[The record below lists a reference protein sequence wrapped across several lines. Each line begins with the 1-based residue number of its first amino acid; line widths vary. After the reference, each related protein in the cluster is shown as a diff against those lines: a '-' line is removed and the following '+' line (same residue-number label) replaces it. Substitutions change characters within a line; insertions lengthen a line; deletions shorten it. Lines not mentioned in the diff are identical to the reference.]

1 MKQILF
7 LMTTVLLFLT
17 VSCTKV
23 EQRISFDGEHYEMA
37 FTYVFDSRWMSENFK
52 TDTDEIRELL
62 LSSLAESPEE
72 IEYEMINDGNELGF
86 SFKLGENMEGMT
98 EEDWKKIGPQKED
111 GVLTIPFFYSGVILA
126 MLMTDS
132 DEIPVDD
139 LLPELEEMH
148 ADRSLSVYV
157 DKTVMETAASAELL
171 GTGETEPVA
180 LSLTDTGESFRIDVP
195 MNLLLNFQP
204 YDRIVVRE

>member
-1 MKQILF
+1 MKRILF
-7 LMTTVLLFLT
+7 LMAAAVLFLT
-17 VSCTKV
+17 VSCTKD
-23 EQRISFDGEHYEMA
+23 EQRIAFDGEHYEMA
-37 FTYVFDSRWMSENFK
+37 FTYVFDSRWRSENFEA
-52 TDTDEIRELL
+52 DADEIRDLL

-72 IEYEMINDGNELGF
+72 IECEMINDGNELGF

-98 EEDWKKIGPQKED
+98 EEDWKKIGPQKGD

-126 MLMTDS
+126 MLS
-132 DEIPVDD
+132 DADGIPVSD

-157 DKTVMETAASAELL
+157 DKTVIQTAASAELL

-180 LSLTDTGESFRIDVP
+180 LSVTDTGESFRIAVP
-195 MNLLLNFQP
+195 MNLLLNLQP

>member
-1 MKQILF
+1 
-7 LMTTVLLFLT
+7 
-17 VSCTKV
+17 
-23 EQRISFDGEHYEMA
+23 
-37 FTYVFDSRWMSENFK
+37 MSENFEA
-52 TDTDEIRELL
+52 DADEIRDLL

-72 IEYEMINDGNELGF
+72 IECEMINDGNELGF

-98 EEDWKKIGPQKED
+98 EEDWKKIGPQKGD

-126 MLMTDS
+126 MLS
-132 DEIPVDD
+132 DADGIPVSD

-157 DKTVMETAASAELL
+157 DKTVIQTAASAELL

-180 LSLTDTGESFRIDVP
+180 LSVTDTGESFRIAVP
-195 MNLLLNFQP
+195 MNLLLNLQP

>member
-98 EEDWKKIGPQKED
+98 EEDWEKIGPQKED

-195 MNLLLNFQP
+195 MNLLLNLQP

>member
-1 MKQILF
+1 MKRILF
-7 LMTTVLLFLT
+7 LSVMTVLFLT

-23 EQRISFDGEHYEMA
+23 EQRISFDGEHYETT
-37 FTYVFDSRWMSENFK
+37 FTYVFDNQWMSENFGAGE
-52 TDTDEIRELL
+52 DEIKELL
-62 LSSLAESPEE
+62 LSLVAEASGE
-72 IEYEMINDGNELGF
+72 IECEMINDGNELGF
-86 SFKLGENMEGMT
+86 SFKLSENMEGMT

-126 MLMTDS
+126 MLMSDS

-157 DKTVMETAASAELL
+157 DKTVIQTVASAELL
-171 GTGETEPVA
+171 GTGETEPAA
-180 LSLTDTGESFRIDVP
+180 LSVSDTGESFRIDVP
-195 MNLLLNFQP
+195 MNLLLNLQP
-204 YDRIVVRE
+204 YNRIVVRE

>member
-1 MKQILF
+1 
-7 LMTTVLLFLT
+7 MTTVLLFLT

-195 MNLLLNFQP
+195 MNLLLNLQP

>member
-1 MKQILF
+1 MKRILF

-37 FTYVFDSRWMSENFK
+37 FTYVFDSRWMRENFNLA
-52 TDTDEIRELL
+52 TDESRDLL

-72 IEYEMINDGNELGF
+72 IECEMINDGNEPGF

-98 EEDWKKIGPQKED
+98 EEDWKKIGPQKGD
-111 GVLTIPFFYSGVILA
+111 GVLTIPFFYSQVVSEMLA
-126 MLMTDS
+126 DS
-132 DEIPVDD
+132 GNIPVSD

-195 MNLLLNFQP
+195 MNLLLNLQP

>member
-7 LMTTVLLFLT
+7 LMTTLLLFLT

-23 EQRISFDGEHYEMA
+23 EQRISFDGDHYEMA
-37 FTYVFDSRWMSENFK
+37 FTYDFDSRWMSENLK
-52 TDTDEIRELL
+52 MDTDEIRDLL

-72 IEYEMINDGNELGF
+72 IECEMINDGNEPGF

-98 EEDWKKIGPQKED
+98 EEDWKKIGPQKGD
-111 GVLTIPFFYSGVILA
+111 GVLTIPFFYSQVVSEMLA
-126 MLMTDS
+126 DS
-132 DEIPVDD
+132 GNIPVSD

-180 LSLTDTGESFRIDVP
+180 LSLTDTGESFRIAVP
-195 MNLLLNFQP
+195 MNLLLNLQP

>member
-17 VSCTKV
+17 VSCTKI

-52 TDTDEIRELL
+52 MDTDEIRDLL

-72 IEYEMINDGNELGF
+72 IECEMINDGNEPGF

-98 EEDWKKIGPQKED
+98 EEDWKKIGPQKGD
-111 GVLTIPFFYSGVILA
+111 GVLTIPFFYSQVVSEMLA
-126 MLMTDS
+126 DS
-132 DEIPVDD
+132 GNIPVSD
-139 LLPELEEMH
+139 LLPELEKMH

-157 DKTVMETAASAELL
+157 DKTVIETASSAELL
-171 GTGETEPVA
+171 GTDETEPAA
-180 LSLTDTGESFRIDVP
+180 LSLTDTGGSFRIDVP
-195 MNLLLNFQP
+195 MNLLLNLQP

>member
-1 MKQILF
+1 MKRILF
-7 LMTTVLLFLT
+7 LMAAAVLFLT
-17 VSCTKV
+17 VSCTKI

-52 TDTDEIRELL
+52 TDADEIRDLL
-62 LSSLAESPEE
+62 FSSLAESPEE
-72 IEYEMINDGNELGF
+72 IEYEMINDGDEPGF

-98 EEDWKKIGPQKED
+98 EEDWKKIGPQKGD

-126 MLMTDS
+126 MLS
-132 DEIPVDD
+132 DADGIPVSD

-171 GTGETEPVA
+171 GTGETEPAA
-180 LSLTDTGESFRIDVP
+180 LSVTDTGESFRIAVP
-195 MNLLLNFQP
+195 MNLLLNLQP

>member
-52 TDTDEIRELL
+52 MDTDEIRDLL

-72 IEYEMINDGNELGF
+72 IECEMINDGNEPGF

-98 EEDWKKIGPQKED
+98 EEDWKKIGPQKGD
-111 GVLTIPFFYSGVILA
+111 GVLTIPFFYSQVVSEMLA
-126 MLMTDS
+126 DS
-132 DEIPVDD
+132 GNIPVSD

-157 DKTVMETAASAELL
+157 DKTVMETAASVELL

-195 MNLLLNFQP
+195 MNLLLNLQP

>member
-1 MKQILF
+1 MAAA
-7 LMTTVLLFLT
+7 VLFLT
-17 VSCTKV
+17 VSCTKI
-23 EQRISFDGEHYEMA
+23 EQRIAFDGEHYEMA
-37 FTYVFDSRWMSENFK
+37 FTYVFDSRWMSENFEA
-52 TDTDEIRELL
+52 DADEIRDLL

-72 IEYEMINDGNELGF
+72 IECEMINDGNELGF

-98 EEDWKKIGPQKED
+98 EEDWKKIGPQKGD

-126 MLMTDS
+126 MLS
-132 DEIPVDD
+132 DADGIPVSD

-157 DKTVMETAASAELL
+157 DKTVIQTAASAELL

-180 LSLTDTGESFRIDVP
+180 LSVTDTGESFRIAVP
-195 MNLLLNFQP
+195 MNLLLNLQP

>member
-1 MKQILF
+1 M
-7 LMTTVLLFLT
+7 
-17 VSCTKV
+17 
-23 EQRISFDGEHYEMA
+23 IS
-37 FTYVFDSRWMSENFK
+37 
-52 TDTDEIRELL
+52 
-62 LSSLAESPEE
+62 
-72 IEYEMINDGNELGF
+72 DGNELGF

-157 DKTVMETAASAELL
+157 DKTVIQTAASAELL

-195 MNLLLNFQP
+195 MNLLLNLQP

>member
-1 MKQILF
+1 MKRILF
-7 LMTTVLLFLT
+7 LMAAAVLFLT

-23 EQRISFDGEHYEMA
+23 EQRIAFDGEHYEMA
-37 FTYVFDSRWMSENFK
+37 FTYVFDSRWMSENFEA
-52 TDTDEIRELL
+52 DADEIRDLL

-72 IEYEMINDGNELGF
+72 IECEMINDGNELGF

-98 EEDWKKIGPQKED
+98 EEDWKKIGPQKGD

-126 MLMTDS
+126 MLS
-132 DEIPVDD
+132 DADGIPVSD

-157 DKTVMETAASAELL
+157 DKTVIQTAASAELL

-180 LSLTDTGESFRIDVP
+180 LSVTDTGGSFRIDVP
-195 MNLLLNFQP
+195 MNLLLNLQP

>member
-1 MKQILF
+1 
-7 LMTTVLLFLT
+7 MTAAVLFLT
-17 VSCTKV
+17 VSCTKI
-23 EQRISFDGEHYEMA
+23 EQRIAFDGEHYEMA

-72 IEYEMINDGNELGF
+72 IEYEMISDGNELGF

-157 DKTVMETAASAELL
+157 DKTVIQTAASAELL

-195 MNLLLNFQP
+195 MNLLLNLQP

>member
-1 MKQILF
+1 
-7 LMTTVLLFLT
+7 
-17 VSCTKV
+17 
-23 EQRISFDGEHYEMA
+23 
-37 FTYVFDSRWMSENFK
+37 
-52 TDTDEIRELL
+52 
-62 LSSLAESPEE
+62 
-72 IEYEMINDGNELGF
+72 MINDGNELGF

-126 MLMTDS
+126 MLMSDS

-157 DKTVMETAASAELL
+157 DKTVIQTAASAELL
-171 GTGETEPVA
+171 GTGETEPAA
-180 LSLTDTGESFRIDVP
+180 LSVSDTGESFRIDVP
-195 MNLLLNFQP
+195 MNLLLNLQP

>member
-7 LMTTVLLFLT
+7 FITTVLLFLT

-126 MLMTDS
+126 MLMSDS

-195 MNLLLNFQP
+195 MNLLLNLQP

>member
-1 MKQILF
+1 MKRILF
-7 LMTTVLLFLT
+7 LMTAAVLFLT
-17 VSCTKV
+17 VSCTKI
-23 EQRISFDGEHYEMA
+23 EQRIAFDGEHYEMA

-72 IEYEMINDGNELGF
+72 IEYEMISDGNELGF

-157 DKTVMETAASAELL
+157 DKTVIQTAASAELL

-195 MNLLLNFQP
+195 MNLLLNLQP

>member
-1 MKQILF
+1 MAAA
-7 LMTTVLLFLT
+7 VLFLT
-17 VSCTKV
+17 VSCTKI
-23 EQRISFDGEHYEMA
+23 EQRIAFDGEHYEMA
-37 FTYVFDSRWMSENFK
+37 FTYVFDSRWMSENFEA
-52 TDTDEIRELL
+52 DADEIRDLL

-72 IEYEMINDGNELGF
+72 IECEMINDGNELGF

-98 EEDWKKIGPQKED
+98 EEDWKKIGPQKGD

-126 MLMTDS
+126 MLS
-132 DEIPVDD
+132 DADGIPVSD

-157 DKTVMETAASAELL
+157 DKTVIQTAASAELL

-180 LSLTDTGESFRIDVP
+180 LSVTDTGESFRIDVP
-195 MNLLLNFQP
+195 MNLLLNLQP

>member
-1 MKQILF
+1 
-7 LMTTVLLFLT
+7 MTTVVLVLT

-23 EQRISFDGEHYEMA
+23 EQRIAFDGEHYEMA
-37 FTYVFDSRWMSENFK
+37 FTYVFDSQWMSENFEA
-52 TDTDEIRELL
+52 DADEIRELL

-72 IEYEMINDGNELGF
+72 IECEMINDGNELGF

-98 EEDWKKIGPQKED
+98 EEDWKKIGPQKGD

-126 MLMTDS
+126 MLLTDS

-157 DKTVMETAASAELL
+157 DKTVIQTAASAELL

-180 LSLTDTGESFRIDVP
+180 LSVTDTGESFRIDVP
-195 MNLLLNFQP
+195 MILLLNLQP

>member
-1 MKQILF
+1 
-7 LMTTVLLFLT
+7 MTAAVLFLT

-23 EQRISFDGEHYEMA
+23 EQRISFDGEHYETT
-37 FTYVFDSRWMSENFK
+37 FTYVFDNQWMSENFGAGE
-52 TDTDEIRELL
+52 DEIKELL
-62 LSSLAESPEE
+62 LSLVAEASGE
-72 IEYEMINDGNELGF
+72 IECEMINDGNEPGF

-98 EEDWKKIGPQKED
+98 EEDWKKIGPQKGD

-126 MLMTDS
+126 MLS
-132 DEIPVDD
+132 DADGIPVSD

-157 DKTVMETAASAELL
+157 DKTVIQTAASAELL
-171 GTGETEPVA
+171 GTGETEPAA
-180 LSLTDTGESFRIDVP
+180 LSVTDTGESFRIAVP
-195 MNLLLNFQP
+195 MNLLLNLQP

>member
-23 EQRISFDGEHYEMA
+23 EQRIAFDGEHYEMA

-72 IEYEMINDGNELGF
+72 IEYEMISDGNELGF

-157 DKTVMETAASAELL
+157 DKTVIQTAASAELL

-195 MNLLLNFQP
+195 MNLLLNLQP

>member
-52 TDTDEIRELL
+52 MDTDEIRDLL

-72 IEYEMINDGNELGF
+72 IECEMINDGNEPGF

-98 EEDWKKIGPQKED
+98 EEDWKKIGPQKGD
-111 GVLTIPFFYSGVILA
+111 GVLTIPFFYSQVVSEMLA
-126 MLMTDS
+126 DS
-132 DEIPVDD
+132 GNIPVSD

-195 MNLLLNFQP
+195 MNLLLNLQL

>member
-126 MLMTDS
+126 MLMSDS

-157 DKTVMETAASAELL
+157 DKTVIQTAASAELL

-195 MNLLLNFQP
+195 MNLLLNLQP

>member
-52 TDTDEIRELL
+52 TDADEIRDLL

-126 MLMTDS
+126 MLMSDS

-195 MNLLLNFQP
+195 MNLLLNLQP

>member
-62 LSSLAESPEE
+62 LSLLAESPEE

-98 EEDWKKIGPQKED
+98 EEDWKKVGPQKED
-111 GVLTIPFFYSGVILA
+111 GVLTIPFFYSGMILA
-126 MLMTDS
+126 MLMSDS

-157 DKTVMETAASAELL
+157 DKTVIQTAASAELL

-180 LSLTDTGESFRIDVP
+180 LSVSDTGESFRIDVP
-195 MNLLLNFQP
+195 MNLLLNLQP

>member
-1 MKQILF
+1 
-7 LMTTVLLFLT
+7 MTAAVLFLT
-17 VSCTKV
+17 VSCTKI

-52 TDTDEIRELL
+52 TDADEIRDLL
-62 LSSLAESPEE
+62 FSSLAESPEE

-126 MLMTDS
+126 MLS
-132 DEIPVDD
+132 DADGIPVSD

-148 ADRSLSVYV
+148 DDRSLSVYV

-171 GTGETEPVA
+171 GTGETEPAA
-180 LSLTDTGESFRIDVP
+180 LSVTDTGESFRIAVP
-195 MNLLLNFQP
+195 MNLLLNLQP